1 MDPRDFFRGFFGLP
15 RDPRHYGGSQQFP
28 HDDPEDDEDEVTGG
42 HHHHQEGSNEHF
54 DVFTNPLDMERFF
67 NHRMEEMMRGIFG
80 GMLPPGMFGGQLGPN
95 LAPPPAEEESAGS
108 RDFMLRDGYVKRK
121 DEKWEDGEVSL
132 GDLDKMEPP
141 SSPSHHP
148 SRPPQQMP
156 AVPFSGLFSADP
168 FFNGQAP
175 TSPEVHTF
183 SFGQS
188 SSTSFISRPDGSTEE
203 TRTTKDSQGNTKTTV
218 KRCLG
223 DKCQV
228 FTTVKRSDGSEERQE
243 SSTNMDEAEAEDF
256 GRRWSSR
263 KQQQPPLGHHP
274 QRPSSSS
281 SPRDEMLKSRN
292 DESLFNRFFG
302 SSDD

>member
-1 MDPRDFFRGFFGLP
+1 M
-15 RDPRHYGGSQQFP
+15 S
-28 HDDPEDDEDEVTGG
+28 
-42 HHHHQEGSNEHF
+42 
-54 DVFTNPLDMERFF
+54 
-67 NHRMEEMMRGIFG
+67 
-80 GMLPPGMFGGQLGPN
+80 
-95 LAPPPAEEESAGS
+95 
-108 RDFMLRDGYVKRK
+108 K
-121 DEKWEDGEVSL
+121 
-132 GDLDKMEPP
+132 
-141 SSPSHHP
+141 
-148 SRPPQQMP
+148 
-156 AVPFSGLFSADP
+156 LF
-168 FFNGQAP
+168 QAP

-228 FTTVKRSDGSEERQE
+228 FTTLKRSDGSEERQE

-256 GRRWSSR
+256 GRRWSS
-263 KQQQPPLGHHP
+263 KSYHP

-281 SPRDEMLKSRN
+281 PRDEMIKSRN

>member
-1 MDPRDFFRGFFGLP
+1 M
-15 RDPRHYGGSQQFP
+15 
-28 HDDPEDDEDEVTGG
+28 
-42 HHHHQEGSNEHF
+42 N
-54 DVFTNPLDMERFF
+54 
-67 NHRMEEMMRGIFG
+67 
-80 GMLPPGMFGGQLGPN
+80 
-95 LAPPPAEEESAGS
+95 
-108 RDFMLRDGYVKRK
+108 K
-121 DEKWEDGEVSL
+121 
-132 GDLDKMEPP
+132 
-141 SSPSHHP
+141 
-148 SRPPQQMP
+148 
-156 AVPFSGLFSADP
+156 LF
-168 FFNGQAP
+168 QAP

-263 KQQQPPLGHHP
+263 KQQQQPPLGHHP